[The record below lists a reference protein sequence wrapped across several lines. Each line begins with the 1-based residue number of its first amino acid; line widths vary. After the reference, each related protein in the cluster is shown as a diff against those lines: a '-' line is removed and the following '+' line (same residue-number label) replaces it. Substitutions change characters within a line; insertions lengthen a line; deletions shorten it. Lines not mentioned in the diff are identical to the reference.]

1 MELKRRFKLIVSK
14 EAKAFLKTLSVEVRN
29 KITYNIDKVAYG
41 KIDNT
46 LFKKLENTNIWEF
59 RTLYEGMAYRI
70 LAFWDTDNGT
80 LVIATNGFIKKTQ
93 KTPKR
98 EIAKAEEIRERY
110 FKDKK

>member
-1 MELKRRFKLIVSK
+1 MDLKPRFKLIISK
-14 EAKAFLKTLSVEVRN
+14 EAKVFLKTLSVEVRK
-29 KITYNIDKVAYG
+29 KITYNIDKVAFG

-46 LFKKLENTNIWEF
+46 LFKKLENTSIWEF
-59 RTLYEGMAYRI
+59 RTLYDGKAYRI
-70 LAFWDTDNGT
+70 LAFWDTDEET

-98 EIAKAEEIRERY
+98 EITKAEEIRERY